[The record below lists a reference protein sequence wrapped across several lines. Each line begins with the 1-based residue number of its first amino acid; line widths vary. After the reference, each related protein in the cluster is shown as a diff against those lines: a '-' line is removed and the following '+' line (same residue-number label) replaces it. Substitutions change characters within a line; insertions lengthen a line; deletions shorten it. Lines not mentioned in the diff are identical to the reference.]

1 VKLQALALECRA
13 IRPEEAIDHL
23 QAQVAQ
29 AVIALAKLTII
40 HDKIQKV
47 GF

>member
-1 VKLQALALECRA
+1 VKSQDLALGYKG

-23 QAQVAQ
+23 QALVTQ
-29 AVIALAKLTII
+29 AVIALDKLRII
-40 HDKIQKV
+40 QDKIQKM